1 MKCARSS
8 AWDVWS
14 MGVLSYPAAV
24 VMMAFM
30 MAFASG
36 CSRNAGD
43 AVAAD
48 AAAPPSGQTP
58 PRSDGGALPDFTGL
72 VKQYGGAVVN
82 VTVVG
87 RRSTASGGPEDLPDD
102 PLSEFF
108 RRFGIPGPN
117 GPGAPG
123 GPPLRGLGSGFI
135 VSEDGYV
142 ITNAHVVSE
151 AADVTVRLPDRREY
165 PAKVIG
171 VDLRSD
177 IAVLKVD
184 AKNLPTVK
192 IAKAGNISPGEWVAA
207 IGSPFGFE
215 NSVTVGVVSATARAL
230 GPQSSVVPFIQTD
243 VAVNPG
249 NSGGPLFNLRGEVIG
264 VNSQIYSAT
273 GGYQG
278 ISFAIPIDVAMDVQ
292 RQLVQTGRVTRG
304 RIGVTIQD
312 VNQQLA
318 ESFRLDRPRGAL
330 ISSVEPGGPAAKAGL
345 KPGDVILSVNDE
357 TIETSTQLPA
367 LVANLKPGT
376 RAPLRIWRNGQEE
389 KVTVQVA
396 ELKDEAPMVASA
408 SERGQ
413 GGSQE
418 DTRLG
423 LGVRPLTPEEQAQ
436 LGTEG
441 SLVVEQVQGPAA
453 AAGVQPGDVILAVGN
468 SPVRSVEDVRKASR
482 KSKGSVALLIERDN
496 ARIYVPVRI
505 G

>member
-1 MKCARSS
+1 MKPDCSSAPFLQSIRSIPPLVLAMAILGVLTTSCART
-8 AWDVWS
+8 
-14 MGVLSYPAAV
+14 G
-24 VMMAFM
+24 
-30 MAFASG
+30 
-36 CSRNAGD
+36 GD

-48 AAAPPSGQTP
+48 AVAAQAEPQSTP
-58 PRSDGGALPDFTGL
+58 ASTPRALPDFTGL

-87 RRSTASGGPEDLPDD
+87 RRTSASAGPESSPDD

-108 RRFGIPGPN
+108 RRFGIPGAPETPD
-117 GPGAPG
+117 GPGA
-123 GPPLRGLGSGFI
+123 PPLRGLGSGFI
-135 VSEDGYV
+135 VSPDGYV

-151 AADVTVRLPDRREY
+151 AAEVTVKLPDRREF
-165 PAKVIG
+165 PAKVVG
-171 VDLRSD
+171 ADLRSD
-177 IAVLKVD
+177 IALLKVD
-184 AKNLPTVK
+184 ATGLPTVK
-192 IAKAGNISPGEWVAA
+192 LGKAEHVTPGEWVAA

-292 RQLVQTGRVTRG
+292 RQLRETGRVTRG

-312 VNQQLA
+312 VNAQLA
-318 ESFRLDRPRGAL
+318 QSFRLDRPRGAL
-330 ISSVEPGGPAAKAGL
+330 ISSVEPGGPAAQAGL

-357 TIETSTQLPA
+357 TIETSTELPA
-367 LVANLKPGT
+367 LVANIKPGT
-376 RAPLRIWRNGQEE
+376 QAQMRIWRNGHEE
-389 KVTVQVA
+389 KAQVKVA
-396 ELKDEAPMVASA
+396 ELEDDTAVPTSMSQGR
-408 SERGQ
+408 ERGQ
-413 GGSQE
+413 KNE
-418 DTRLG
+418 RLG
-423 LGVRPLTPEEQAQ
+423 IGVRPLTPQEREQ
-436 LGTEG
+436 LGTDG
-441 SLVVEQVQGPAA
+441 TLVVEQVQGPAL
-453 AAGVQPGDVILAVGN
+453 AAGVQPGDVLIAIGN
-468 SPVRSVEDVRKASR
+468 SPVRSVEDVRKATEKAR
-482 KSKGSVALLIERDN
+482 GSVALLIEREN